1 MKKSKK
7 NFIPFNLFV
16 IFSILILLGINFLA
30 RPGSYHPDI
39 PVRIVILNT
48 IYLAVPT
55 LLIFGILMVGFSL
68 IKRKFMINQVDPS
81 TLRFLF
87 YTSRIGGIV
96 QLLWLTIFFL
106 VVFLDDRNIWDGK
119 SGFYVREIPQLILAI
134 LMIPAWK
141 WSLVGFI
148 VFGIAGVY
156 YARIAFMSHIAMI
169 QTFLIWSAP
178 LLVVSFMFFIHWRLQ
193 KNLFGSQSEN

>member
-16 IFSILILLGINFLA
+16 IFSILFLLGINFLA
-30 RPGSYHPDI
+30 RPGRYHPDI
-39 PVRIVILNT
+39 PIRIVILNT
-48 IYLAVPT
+48 LYLAIPT
-55 LLIFGILMVGFSL
+55 LLIFGILMVGVSM
-68 IKRKFMINQVDPS
+68 IKKKFMINQVDPS

-96 QLLWLTIFFL
+96 QILWLTIFFL
-106 VVFLDDRNIWDGK
+106 VVFLDDRNIWGGK
-119 SGFYVREIPQLILAI
+119 SGLYIREIPQLILAI

-156 YARIAFMSHIAMI
+156 YARHAFMSHIAML

-178 LLVVSFMFFIHWRLQ
+178 LLVVSILFFIHWRLQ
-193 KNLFGSQSEN
+193 KNFIRSLTEN